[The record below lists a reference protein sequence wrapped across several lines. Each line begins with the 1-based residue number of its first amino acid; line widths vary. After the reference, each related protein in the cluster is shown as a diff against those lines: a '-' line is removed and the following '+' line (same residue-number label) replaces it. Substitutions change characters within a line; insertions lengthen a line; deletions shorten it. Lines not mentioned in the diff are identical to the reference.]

1 LKRLM
6 WSNLVLGLW
15 LMISP
20 LVLVLFDARVYRV
33 LWEDF
38 LLGFGIVAFSL
49 CRLVSRT
56 NEEIALSDWLMTAA
70 GVLTLINPLLYS
82 YYNVKVG
89 AWNNL
94 AVGAVVFLLALYQDW
109 RDSSMWHDHHRSA
122 Y

>member
-1 LKRLM
+1 M

-20 LVLVLFDARVYRV
+20 LVLALLDPRVYRV
-33 LWEDF
+33 LWENF

-49 CRLVSRT
+49 CRLLSHT
-56 NEEIALSDWLMTAA
+56 SEEIALSDWLMTAA

-94 AVGAVVFLLALYQDW
+94 AVGAGVFLLALYQDW
-109 RDSSMWHDHHRSA
+109 RDSSMWHDHRGAH
-122 Y
+122 